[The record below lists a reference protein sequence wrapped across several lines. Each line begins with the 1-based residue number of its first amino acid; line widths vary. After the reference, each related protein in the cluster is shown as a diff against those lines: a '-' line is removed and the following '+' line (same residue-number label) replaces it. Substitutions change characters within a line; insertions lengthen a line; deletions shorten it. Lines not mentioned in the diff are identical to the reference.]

1 MLATAY
7 QPETMGEP
15 MARVRIREIA
25 ESKGLDVAKLSRRAD
40 LAYGTVW
47 QLWNDPDRDVSLKTL
62 NKLAEAMGVRVTDL
76 LEEASAGVDD
86 DH

>member
-1 MLATAY
+1 MLPTAY
-7 QPETMGEP
+7 PAGAMGEP

-47 QLWNDPDRDVSLKTL
+47 QLWNDPDRDVSFKTL
-62 NKLAEAMGVRVTDL
+62 GKIADALGVRITDL
-76 LEEASAGVDD
+76 IEEDEPEPAVVR
-86 DH
+86 